1 MTGEKLNNL
10 AEELHLAVEL
20 LRSSQRGVVLTGAGV
35 STPSGIPDFRS
46 AGSGLWT
53 RYDPYEVAS
62 LSAFRYR
69 PEQFFAW
76 MRPLTLQVLQASPN
90 PAHFALAQ
98 LERAGHIQTII
109 TQNIDGL
116 HQRAGSKT
124 VLEIHGSF
132 QTLTCVSCY
141 RKVEATGFIEPYLE
155 TGEIPRCPDCRNIL
169 KPDTILFEEQLPVR
183 TWLLA
188 EAACQSCDLI
198 LVAGSS
204 LEVMPVAGLP
214 MEAISHGAPLIIVN
228 QTPTYIDVRAQA
240 VLHGDVAEIIPR
252 LAEEIDDG

>member
-1 MTGEKLNNL
+1 MTEDRNNRYAGEMQL
-10 AEELHLAVEL
+10 AAEL
-20 LRSSQRGVVLTGAGV
+20 LRDCRQGVVLTGAGV

-69 PEQFFAW
+69 PEKFFAW

-90 PAHFALAQ
+90 PAHHALAQ
-98 LERAGHIQTII
+98 LERTGHLKTVI

-116 HQRAGSKT
+116 HQRAGSQN

-132 QTLTCVSCY
+132 QTLTCVNCY

-155 TGEIPRCPDCRNIL
+155 TGEIPRCPDCHAIL
-169 KPDTILFEEQLPVR
+169 KPDAILFEEQLPVR
-183 TWLLA
+183 TWMA
-188 EAACQSCDLI
+188 AQAACQSCDLM

-204 LEVMPVAGLP
+204 LEVLPVAGLP
-214 MEAISHGAPLIIVN
+214 MEALTHGASLIIVN
-228 QTPTYIDVRAQA
+228 QTPTYVDVRARA
-240 VLHGDVAEIIPR
+240 VLRGDVAEIIPW
-252 LAEEIDDG
+252 LAQEVGDG